1 MASRGGNAPNW
12 DFEQLEVIMDGA
24 ASWQLVTAGPGA
36 GKSAVACQ
44 RVAYL
49 IDDGVP
55 ASRILLI
62 SFTRSAVAEIR
73 DRVASYTSTGQ
84 SPRSIRISTIDS
96 HAWSLRSG
104 FDEEPL
110 RNVLEDGSY
119 DLSISRTVELFRE
132 RQPDLCDFIRSLEH
146 LIIDEAQDVV
156 GIRADLIVEMLGCLS
171 DTCGVTILAD
181 PAQAIYG
188 FTTDEETASVESGS
202 LLSRLKEKS
211 PRPFSN
217 RKLSQIYRIQNS
229 ELVDLF
235 LRTRKEIELANS
247 AAGHVARIQQIIR
260 ETCGNDIG
268 VMSYSSL
275 AGFLIAKQEESML
288 VLFRNRADV
297 LFASSYCSVASVE
310 HRLRMSDLPGVV
322 RPWIGWLFGEYL
334 EPIIGREEF
343 DNLWSARRELAPTA
357 FQGEE
362 RDEAWELLHRIAA
375 GQRSRTIDLVQLRRI
390 VARPRPPIELCYLDL
405 GTRGPILST
414 IHASK
419 GREADTVVLFMPS
432 ARERAESKL
441 DRADTA
447 EVFEEG
453 RVYYVGGT
461 RARKMLIAAG
471 NKATGVGNLGSKRVY
486 RSLGPNR
493 AQLEIGR
500 QGDVDPLAHLAWN
513 NTLDVQRILATS
525 VGCTGNVIGQASP
538 EHDYTV
544 RLVLEKKGVD
554 GITRYLEIGQLSES
568 FHYDLRKLWS
578 HVDKVGRLRPAPT
591 IHHLYLVA
599 VATVGLSEQ
608 QRGAVRPPFGVSGLA
623 LAPIVKGFPM
633 IQFLHRSGRRNG

>member
-1 MASRGGNAPNW
+1 
-12 DFEQLEVIMDGA
+12 MDGP

-62 SFTRSAVAEIR
+62 SFTRTAVAEIR
-73 DRVASYTSTGQ
+73 DRVASYTATDQ
-84 SPRSIRISTIDS
+84 SARSIRISTIDS

-110 RNVLEDGSY
+110 RNVLGDGSY
-119 DLSISRTVELFRE
+119 DLSISRTVELFRQ
-132 RQPDLCDFIRSLEH
+132 RQPDLCDFMSRLEH

-156 GIRADLIVEMLGCLS
+156 GIRAGLIVEMLCCLS

-181 PAQAIYG
+181 PAQAIYE
-188 FTTDEETASVESGS
+188 FTTEEGVASTENGS
-202 LLSRLKEKS
+202 LLSRLQSES
-211 PRPFSN
+211 PRPLEH
-217 RKLSQIYRIQNS
+217 RKLTQIYRIQNS
-229 ELVDLF
+229 DLMDLF

-247 AAGHVARIQQIIR
+247 AAGHVARIQQTIR
-260 ETCGNDIG
+260 ETCSNDIG
-268 VMSYSSL
+268 VMSYSNL
-275 AGFLIAKQEESML
+275 ADFLIAKQEESML

-297 LFASSYCSVASVE
+297 LFASSYCSVAGVE

-334 EPIIGREEF
+334 EAFISREEF
-343 DNLWSARRELAPTA
+343 DKLWRARSALAPTA
-357 FQGEE
+357 FQGEQ
-362 RDEAWELLHRIAA
+362 RDEAWELLHRLAA
-375 GQRSRTIDLVQLRRI
+375 SQRSRTIDMVQLRRI
-390 VARPRPPIELCYLDL
+390 VARSRPPIELCYADL

-432 ARERAESKL
+432 ARERAEDKP
-441 DRADTA
+441 DGADTA

-471 NKATGVGNLGSKRVY
+471 NKATGVGYLDSKRVY
-486 RSLGPNR
+486 RFSGQNR
-493 AQLEIGR
+493 AQMEIGR
-500 QGDVDPLAHLAWN
+500 QGDADSLAHLAWN
-513 NTLDVQRILATS
+513 NALDIQRILATS
-525 VGCTGNVIGQASP
+525 VGRTAKVVGQASP
-538 EHDYTV
+538 EHNYAV
-544 RLVLEKKGVD
+544 RLVLEEKGAD
-554 GITRYLEIGQLSES
+554 GITRYLDIGQLSES
-568 FHYDLRKLWS
+568 FQYDLRKLWS
-578 HVDKVGRLRPAPT
+578 QVDKLGKLKPPSTVP
-591 IHHLYLVA
+591 HLYLVA
-599 VATVGLSEQ
+599 VTTVGLSEE
-608 QRGAVRPPFGVSGLA
+608 QRGAVRPPFNRSGLA

-633 IQFLHRSGRRNG
+633 IQFLYRHGRRYA

>member
-1 MASRGGNAPNW
+1 
-12 DFEQLEVIMDGA
+12 
-24 ASWQLVTAGPGA
+24 
-36 GKSAVACQ
+36 
-44 RVAYL
+44 
-49 IDDGVP
+49 
-55 ASRILLI
+55 
-62 SFTRSAVAEIR
+62 
-73 DRVASYTSTGQ
+73 
-84 SPRSIRISTIDS
+84 
-96 HAWSLRSG
+96 
-104 FDEEPL
+104 
-110 RNVLEDGSY
+110 
-119 DLSISRTVELFRE
+119 
-132 RQPDLCDFIRSLEH
+132 

-156 GIRADLIVEMLGCLS
+156 GIRADLIVEMLCCLS

-188 FTTDEETASVESGS
+188 FTTEEGIASAEAGS
-202 LLSRLKEKS
+202 LLSRLERES
-211 PRPFSN
+211 PRPLAN
-217 RKLSQIYRIQNS
+217 RKLTQIYRIQNS

-235 LRTRKEIELANS
+235 LRTRKEIEFADS
-247 AAGHVARIQQIIR
+247 AIGHVARIQQTIR

-275 AGFLIAKQEESML
+275 AGFLTAKQEESIL

-297 LFASSYCSVASVE
+297 LSASSYCSVAGVE

-334 EPIIGREEF
+334 ETIIGREEF
-343 DNLWSARRELAPTA
+343 DNLWSARSELAPTV
-357 FQGEE
+357 FQGEQ
-362 RDEAWELLHRIAA
+362 RDEAWALLHRMAA

-390 VARPRPPIELCYLDL
+390 VARSRPPIELCYLDL
-405 GTRGPILST
+405 GTRGPILGT

-432 ARERAESKL
+432 TRERSESKP

-471 NKATGVGNLGSKRVY
+471 NKAAGVGNLDSKRVY
-486 RSLGPNR
+486 RYFGPNR
-493 AQLEIGR
+493 AQMEIGR
-500 QGDVDPLAHLAWN
+500 QADTDPLAHLAWSN
-513 NTLDVQRILATS
+513 ALDVQRILATS
-525 VGCTGNVIGQASP
+525 VGRTGNVVGQASP

-544 RLVLEKKGVD
+544 RLVLEQKGTD

-578 HVDKVGRLRPAPT
+578 QVDKVGKLRPAPT

-599 VATVGLSEQ
+599 VTTVGLSEE
-608 QRGAVRPPFGVSGLA
+608 QRGAVPPPFNISGLA
-623 LAPIVKGFPM
+623 LAPVVKGFPM
-633 IQFLHRSGRRNG
+633 IQFLHRYGRRNR